1 MSRYSQR
8 GVSAKKEDVHKALSG
23 IDKGLFPGAFCKI
36 IPDLLGDNPDYCNI
50 MHADGAGT
58 KSSLAYLYYKETGDI
73 SVFEGI
79 AMDSI
84 VMNIDDM
91 ICAGATGPFLLSS
104 TIGRNARLIGGEI
117 ISALINA
124 NEKIAKMFTDNGV
137 EVIMT
142 GGETADVGDLVRTVI
157 VDTTVTA
164 RLNKSDVID
173 FSKVK
178 PGMVIVGL
186 SSYGQATFEK
196 EYNSGIGSNGLTS
209 ARHDIFSSIYKS
221 KYPET
226 YDLGIP
232 EELAYSGGLLVT
244 DKVDGI
250 PINVGKAVLS
260 PTRTYAFV
268 IKDLLGEI
276 RDRIGGIVHC
286 SGGGQVKCIKFGNN
300 LHYIKDNLM
309 SMAPL
314 FRLIIE
320 KTGTPLEEA
329 YRVFNMGHRMEVYTD
344 ETSADKVIKV
354 AARYNIEAAIIG
366 RIEYSE
372 INKVTISDKS
382 GFKYTYNL

>member
-244 DKVDGI
+244 NKVDGI